1 MQNCDCKV
9 TLERVDDNV
18 VSFLLV
24 SSNLSYKHNCNFVRA
39 DACNISSIQA
49 SRYQKMGLRGNNL
62 CGLGFSWDDIN
73 CHFHAKIIRQRR
85 ITQSVFMA
93 IILLVMSFYYLC
105 LLRLNYCPNLL
116 WGTSSAPWCSPWAK
130 KTDCHVTHHYYCIV
144 TVVDTICYSYLCF
157 PYN

>member
-9 TLERVDDNV
+9 TLGRVHDNL

-62 CGLGFSWDDIN
+62 CGVGFSWNDIN
-73 CHFHAKIIRQRR
+73 CNYHAFVIRQR
-85 ITQSVFMA
+85 IVSQYLFIA
-93 IILLVMSFYYLC
+93 IILLIMSFCYLC
-105 LLRLNYCPNLL
+105 LLRLNYRQNLL
-116 WGTSSAPWCSPWAK
+116 WGASSAPWCSP
-130 KTDCHVTHHYYCIV
+130 
-144 TVVDTICYSYLCF
+144 
-157 PYN
+157 